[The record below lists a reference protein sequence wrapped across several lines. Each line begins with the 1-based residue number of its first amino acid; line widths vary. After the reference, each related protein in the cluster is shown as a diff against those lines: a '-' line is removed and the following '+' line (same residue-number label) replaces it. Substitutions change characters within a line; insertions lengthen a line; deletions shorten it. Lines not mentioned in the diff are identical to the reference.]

1 MKSLILVGQIPYI
14 GKSCLHWLEAEGLV
28 NRRRRPNC
36 PAGIVLVNLIFDY
49 SVIRFL
55 SARAPILCEKGTV
68 EYKSIA
74 DGLIYFWITI
84 RVVKGKL

>member
-36 PAGIVLVNLIFDY
+36 PAGMVLV
-49 SVIRFL
+49 FL
-55 SARAPILCEKGTV
+55 PTGSRLVENTLEKNSGPVFSPKVRTLKILNFFRRDANGFG
-68 EYKSIA
+68 SF
-74 DGLIYFWITI
+74 L
-84 RVVKGKL
+84 